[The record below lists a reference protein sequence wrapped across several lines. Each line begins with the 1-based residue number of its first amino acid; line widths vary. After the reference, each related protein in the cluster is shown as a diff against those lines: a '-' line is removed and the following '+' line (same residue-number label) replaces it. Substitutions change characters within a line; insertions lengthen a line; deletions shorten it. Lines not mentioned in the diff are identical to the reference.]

1 MCLDILK
8 SPVSAIEKS
17 RKKSMGYAIKVMLM
31 ASLVFAASAGVFALK
46 LLSAANI
53 IIILFTSVFAVF
65 VFAVVSITL
74 IALAVE
80 MAASILGGK
89 GGYYEGLAS
98 VSLSSFI
105 FSIGTLIASLL
116 LLVPFGMVVALVILV
131 PTFAVSIAVLY
142 RAIKELFRTDMITS
156 FVTVSVTMLAV
167 IVSLYLVLLL
177 GIMPDMMGSLV

>member
-17 RKKSMGYAIKVMLM
+17 RKESMGYAVKVMLV
-31 ASLVFAASAGVFALK
+31 ASLIFAAAAGVFAAK
-46 LLSAANI
+46 LLPAANI
-53 IIILFTSVFAVF
+53 ILFASIFAVF
-65 VFAVVSITL
+65 ILAVMSITL

-80 MAASILGGK
+80 MAAVILGGK

-98 VSLSSFI
+98 VSLSSFV

-116 LLVPFGMVVALVILV
+116 LLIPFGIAVAVVILV

-177 GIMPDMMGSLV
+177 GIASGMVGSLV